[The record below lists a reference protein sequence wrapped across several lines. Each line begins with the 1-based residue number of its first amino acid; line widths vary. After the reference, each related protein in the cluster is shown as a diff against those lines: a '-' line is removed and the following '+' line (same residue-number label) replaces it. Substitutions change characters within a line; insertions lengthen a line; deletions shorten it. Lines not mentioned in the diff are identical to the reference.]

1 MAARRCAY
9 LESIPFPK
17 SKSRRRRDSSSARGF
32 GSRETDKKSERNDR
46 RKNRRHERAWRGCA
60 HTAVAVLTKLGCYF
74 WIAEAPANVV
84 AAILVVPAATVVI
97 LNPSRTVPV
106 IHRVQV
112 LAEAAQRHEHF
123 YDVRKLP
130 ARLI

>member
-1 MAARRCAY
+1 VSCSSLGQQKFQERIFATGQRKLARW
-9 LESIPFPK
+9 S
-17 SKSRRRRDSSSARGF
+17 
-32 GSRETDKKSERNDR
+32 
-46 RKNRRHERAWRGCA
+46 
-60 HTAVAVLTKLGCYF
+60 AVAVLTKLGCYF
-74 WIAEAPANVV
+74 WIGEAPANVV